1 MIDDYWGPAKRVMSD
16 AKFIENISSFDKDNI
31 PAKTA
36 KLVRDKYLT
45 NAEMNPEKTKSTVAA
60 IDIVSR
66 ALYRWVVII
75 HLCPKNAH
83 KIVKVIYL
91 KVNYWAKA
99 LNTLQL

>member
-1 MIDDYWGPAKRVMSD
+1 MMVFKIYYSFLCINTANKMIDDYWGPAKRVMGD
-16 AKFIENISSFDKDNI
+16 PKFIENISNFDKDNI

-66 ALYRWVVII
+66 ALYR
-75 HLCPKNAH
+75 
-83 KIVKVIYL
+83 
-91 KVNYWAKA
+91 
-99 LNTLQL
+99 